1 MESDPAM
8 NPARALIQR
17 CSRRSSLY
25 DRVRPR
31 LFDVSLRDGIQNASP
46 EKYTTEY
53 KKQIFHRI
61 MEEEC
66 PSSIE
71 IGSLVSPKVLPIMSD
86 SLEMYDYVKHYLE
99 TTEPYS
105 ATKVYLL
112 IPSFAKLGMALHHG
126 ITHFS
131 FITSVSE
138 KFQQKNTRKTLAETK
153 DELGRIRETLAMI
166 PAKSRQKL
174 YVSCVNRCPIIGRI
188 DNDFIVH
195 ELLHYHTAYAFDEIC
210 LSDTCGTLTYDDF
223 EYVADT
229 ILHFGVPASKLSLH
243 LHVNDSN
250 RNEVSQIV
258 RYCLSKRITRF
269 DVSMLT
275 TGGCSV
281 TMSEGNCLPNMT
293 YDLFYEL
300 LLKHLDAETQSP

>member
-1 MESDPAM
+1 
-8 NPARALIQR
+8 
-17 CSRRSSLY
+17 
-25 DRVRPR
+25 
-31 LFDVSLRDGIQNASP
+31 
-46 EKYTTEY
+46 
-53 KKQIFHRI
+53 
-61 MEEEC
+61 
-66 PSSIE
+66 
-71 IGSLVSPKVLPIMSD
+71 
-86 SLEMYDYVKHYLE
+86 
-99 TTEPYS
+99 
-105 ATKVYLL
+105 
-112 IPSFAKLGMALHHG
+112 
-126 ITHFS
+126 
-131 FITSVSE
+131 
-138 KFQQKNTRKTLAETK
+138 
-153 DELGRIRETLAMI
+153 MI

-281 TMSEGNCLPNMT
+281 TMSEGQCLPNMT

-300 LLKHLDAETQSP
+300 LLKHLDAEMQSP